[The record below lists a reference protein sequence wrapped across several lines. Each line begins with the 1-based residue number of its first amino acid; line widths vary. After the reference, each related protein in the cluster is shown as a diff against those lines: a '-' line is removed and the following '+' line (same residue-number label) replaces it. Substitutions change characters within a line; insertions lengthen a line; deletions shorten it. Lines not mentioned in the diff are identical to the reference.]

1 MKDFD
6 FDSITAKEIVEI
18 ANKKGEEFRK
28 INTNQLRNF
37 FNEVVS
43 IKNNMLSMNEF
54 NFSLI
59 ESKLILLKPKLAY
72 AAGRQNTIK
81 LFKTFMDEV
90 IDAVLKA
97 KDKKKAIENFITL
110 NESIIAYHKFYGG
123 KD

>member
-6 FDSITAKEIVEI
+6 LITTQEIVEI
-18 ANKKGEEFRK
+18 AKEKGEKFK
-28 INTNQLRNF
+28 DIKTNQLRNF